1 MLPQMYSKIQQV
13 RSPIK
18 PSILDETARLHSVVL
33 GTAESV
39 GPAPA
44 LEEAYDP
51 SSRKHLLE
59 GSYPMEEAMVTEMEG
74 FAALLTSYE
83 VQVYRPEVLKD
94 CNQIFARD
102 IGFVVGETFFRSN
115 ILPLREAEFEALES
129 LVAQIPTNHFQLCPK
144 EVHVE
149 GGDVMPWG
157 EHLFIGTYT
166 KGDYPDQITAR
177 TNQAAVDFLKEYF
190 PEKEVKA
197 FELRKSAT
205 VPHENA
211 LHLDCC
217 FQPVGKDKAILCPDG
232 FIDPKDAEWIRSYF
246 GPENVFEVSAIEM
259 AGMHCNVFSISP
271 EVVVSEKN
279 FVRLNTWLREQGFTV
294 EPIKYSEISKQGG
307 LLRCSTLPLLRQAD
321 EAN

>member
-1 MLPQMYSKIQQV
+1 MYSKIQHVQ
-13 RSPIK
+13 SPIK
-18 PSILDETARLHSVVL
+18 PSIVDETARLQAVVL

-44 LEEAYDP
+44 MEEVYDP

-59 GSYPMEEAMVTEMEG
+59 GTYPTEETMVAEMEG
-74 FAALLTSYE
+74 FATLLNSYE

-102 IGFVVGETFFRSN
+102 IGFVVGQTFFRSN
-115 ILPLREAEFEALES
+115 ILPLREEEFEALES
-129 LVAQIPTNHFQLCPK
+129 LVTHIPTEHYQMCPE

-157 EHLFIGTYT
+157 DHLFIGTYT
-166 KGDYPDQITAR
+166 KADYPDQITAR
-177 TNQAAVDFLKEYF
+177 TNQAAVDFLTEYF

-217 FQPVGKDKAILCPDG
+217 FQPVGKGKAILCPEG
-232 FIDPKDAEWIRSYF
+232 FLDPQDPEWIRSYF
-246 GPENVFEVSAIEM
+246 GPENIFEVSAAEM

-279 FVRLNTWLREQGFTV
+279 FIRLNAWLKEQGFTV
-294 EPIKYSEISKQGG
+294 EAIKYSEISKQGG

-321 EAN
+321 

>member
-1 MLPQMYSKIQQV
+1 MYSKIQDVQ
-13 RSPIK
+13 SPIK
-18 PSILDETARLHSVVL
+18 PSISDETARLQAVVL

-44 LEEAYDP
+44 LDQVYDP

-59 GSYPMEEAMVTEMEG
+59 GTYPKEEAMVAEMEG
-74 FAALLTSYE
+74 FASLLKSYE

-115 ILPLREAEFEALES
+115 ILPLREEEFEALQS
-129 LVAQIPTNHFQLCPK
+129 LVARIPTEQFQMCPE

-149 GGDVMPWG
+149 GGDVMPWRD
-157 EHLFIGTYT
+157 HLFIGTYT
-166 KGDYPDQITAR
+166 QSDYPDQITAR
-177 TNQAAVDFLKEYF
+177 TNLAAVNFLNEYF
-190 PEKEVKA
+190 PGREVKA
-197 FELRKSAT
+197 FELRKSTT
-205 VPHENA
+205 VPHQNA

-217 FQPVGKDKAILCPDG
+217 FQPVGNDKAILCPDG
-232 FIDPKDAEWIRSYF
+232 FLNPQDADWIRSFF
-246 GPENVFEVSAIEM
+246 GSENIFEVSAIEM

-279 FVRLNTWLREQGFTV
+279 FTRLNDWLREQGFTV
-294 EPIKYSEISKQGG
+294 EAINYSEISKQGG
-307 LLRCSTLPLLRQAD
+307 LLRCSTLPLLRHAH
-321 EAN
+321 